1 MGTFSKDCAAYT
13 PSFDEWVMS
22 REIMCWGTNAGTAS
36 IAFQRWRHFKEAFA
50 PELIRRAVSESP
62 IPVRSCLDP
71 FGGSGTTAL
80 ACQFLGVHPRIV
92 EVNPYL
98 ADLIEAK
105 LQEYNSLELS
115 DDFRLV
121 VSTSY
126 SLTPDTQTLSEN
138 MPKTFFE
145 PGDKGR
151 WLFNTKICERISC
164 LLQSISSIENPA
176 HRRLFRTLLGGV
188 LVEASN
194 IIVNGKGR
202 RYRNNWK
209 NRIIPE
215 NHLDDLFQESVKS
228 AIGDITRYGGRLCK
242 SYSITRGDSR
252 VLTSKVGPIDLCVF
266 SPPYP
271 NSFDYTDVYNIELWI
286 LGHLCSKESNRA
298 LRNRTLSSH
307 VQIHRGYAAAPSESE
322 TLLKAMSELI
332 ASRKNLWN
340 SSIPEMVGGYF
351 SDLLK
356 VIDGVRENLST
367 NGTMW
372 MVVGDSKY
380 AGITISTAKILNELL
395 PSRGWLV
402 TKNEPFRSMR
412 VSPQQ
417 GGQLG
422 LDETLIVCQKVT

>member
-1 MGTFSKDCAAYT
+1 MGTFSKDCTAYT

-62 IPVRSCLDP
+62 IPVHSCLDP

-80 ACQFLGVHPRIV
+80 ACQFLGVHPRTV

-105 LQEYNSLELS
+105 LQEYNALELS

-121 VSTSY
+121 VSKSY
-126 SLTPDTQTLSEN
+126 SLTPDTQSLSEN

-145 PGDKGR
+145 PGDKDR

-164 LLQSISSIENPA
+164 LLQSISYIENPA
-176 HRRLFRTLLGGV
+176 HQRLFKTLLGGV

-209 NRIIPE
+209 SRVIPE
-215 NHLDDLFQESVKS
+215 THLDDLFQESVKN

-252 VLTSKVGPIDLCVF
+252 ALTSKVGPIDLCVF

-286 LGHLCSKESNRA
+286 LGHLRSKESNRE

-307 VQIHRGYAAAPSESE
+307 VQIHRGYAEAPLESQ

-340 SSIPEMVGGYF
+340 SNIPEMVGGYF

-356 VIDGVRENLST
+356 VIDGVRENLSP

-380 AGITISTAKILNELL
+380 AGITISTATILNELL
-395 PSRGWLV
+395 ISRGWSLI
-402 TKNEPFRSMR
+402 KNEPFRSMR

-422 LDETLIVCQKVT
+422 LDETLIVYQKLI